1 MLRATSEIA
10 VASSV
15 WSVLV
20 SSSRAASSRARWR
33 AVTTSESDSIAI
45 RVSGAPSGPTVD
57 GLLLRLQQREALLE
71 VERGLHVLEVH
82 PQLDHRERDLR
93 LDPDDDRLGAAQ
105 PRHHRDAA
113 QRARDEGVHDVE
125 RRDVDDDA

>member
-20 SSSRAASSRARWR
+20 RSRSAASARACWR

-45 RVSGAPSGPTVD
+45 RVPASDANVA
-57 GLLLRLQQREALLE
+57 GLLLRLQQRQALLE

-82 PQLDHRERDLR
+82 PELDHREGDLR
-93 LDPDDDRLGAAQ
+93 LDPDDHRLG
-105 PRHHRDAA
+105 P
-113 QRARDEGVHDVE
+113 
-125 RRDVDDDA
+125 